1 MSEISAQLVKK
12 LRDLTDA
19 GMMDCKKAL
28 VEVAGDL
35 QKAIDFLR
43 EKGLSKAAKKADRIA
58 AEGVIALEVAPDFK
72 SAMMVEINSET
83 DFVAKNEG
91 FKELVK
97 KTLETIKAHNIHTTE
112 ELLKSLLDNKPF
124 EEYLHSQI
132 AVIGENILVRKI
144 AHLKAPSFHI
154 INGYAHSNARV
165 GVLITI
171 KYDNEK
177 NAPKVVELA
186 RNIAMHAAAMKPQVL
201 DSKDFSLDF
210 VKKETLAL
218 IAEIEK
224 DNEEAKR
231 LGKPLK
237 NIPTFGS
244 RIELSD
250 EVLAHQKKAFEDEL
264 KAQGKPEKIWD
275 KIVPGKME
283 RFIADNTLI
292 DQRLT
297 LLGQFY
303 VMDDK
308 KTIAQV
314 VADCSKEW
322 DDDLTITEYVRFE
335 LGEGIEKKTEN
346 FAEEVALQM
355 K

>member
-1 MSEISAQLVKK
+1 M
-12 LRDLTDA
+12 
-19 GMMDCKKAL
+19 
-28 VEVAGDL
+28 
-35 QKAIDFLR
+35 
-43 EKGLSKAAKKADRIA
+43 
-58 AEGVIALEVAPDFK
+58 
-72 SAMMVEINSET
+72 
-83 DFVAKNEG
+83 
-91 FKELVK
+91 
-97 KTLETIKAHNIHTTE
+97 
-112 ELLKSLLDNKPF
+112 
-124 EEYLHSQI
+124 
-132 AVIGENILVRKI
+132 
-144 AHLKAPSFHI
+144 
-154 INGYAHSNARV
+154 
-165 GVLITI
+165 
-171 KYDNEK
+171 
-177 NAPKVVELA
+177 
-186 RNIAMHAAAMKPQVL
+186 
-201 DSKDFSLDF
+201 
-210 VKKETLAL
+210 

-264 KAQGKPEKIWD
+264 KEQGKPEKIWD

-314 VADCSKEW
+314 IADYSKEW
-322 DDDLTITEYVRFE
+322 DDDLKITEYARFE